1 MLEFQ
6 AAAGAEHHEDDERK
20 SEASERPGIQI
31 PYGQVHLMSLPGK
44 AHAGLVQGIRSKN
57 CADVTLPLPDNTK
70 ASSCAKPSA

>member
-1 MLEFQ
+1 
-6 AAAGAEHHEDDERK
+6 
-20 SEASERPGIQI
+20 
-31 PYGQVHLMSLPGK
+31 MSLPGK